1 MKKISII
8 MLLAVLAIL
17 PARANTIPAG
27 ATIYLDASQGW
38 CCHTSYLIYL
48 SAKDSSYVM
57 SPVESVDG
65 VYKFVTRFET
75 QENFRFC
82 YSDNAITETQKGPVG
97 TFTQQDI
104 TGWTAT
110 RPYYIMG
117 DGTGR
122 WDKTA
127 TSKGETAFKSV
138 EIRTSTDCVDSVYF
152 ATVVAEWDGAPCKIK
167 VSGDIVSPAMT
178 VTPQGKKMDIQF
190 VNGKKE
196 TAGTEHSIKVQLFT
210 DNNATQIADEKDL
223 IFAVPETMCEEEHDL
238 GTICIDEQSSITL
251 SAGVTG
257 DHYYWYEGESK
268 TPFSEEKSVTL
279 NTSDGDH
286 VYKVETFKT
295 ILEPGRDLMA
305 NGGFEEET
313 KGFTSDYNYV
323 VNTLTREEIDKQE
336 GTYYL
341 KPGAIQNN
349 LFTITSN
356 PHSQFWRDYK
366 PVTPHGGNYFALF
379 DAGAKGYAWR
389 TNTDINANLKLMKD
403 SVYGFS
409 FWVTSPNL
417 PQFFNKP
424 AVLQFVIC
432 WKDADGNLQPE
443 VNLGPAYTT
452 KKETAGVW
460 EQVTA
465 DWKAPIDAEWVQ
477 IGVYDKSTDGQG
489 NDFCLDDIMFQKV
502 EMRSTNMA
510 KRDVYTYTG
519 KDCSCA
525 GIPMY
530 SKWGDVVFVDNSKGD
545 YVTYQWYLENE
556 IVAGATEQYYR
567 FTPDQL
573 QKEIHVE
580 VVCKDGSILSS
591 CPLMIGDI
599 TKGVEKDP
607 YIAPAKKVVGRRTYW
622 VGASLRIEQT
632 IYDDGSTK
640 NDKYFDL

>member
-1 MKKISII
+1 

-57 SPVESVDG
+57 SPVEGVAG

-167 VSGDIVSPAMT
+167 VSGDVVSPAMT

-196 TAGTEHSIKVQLFT
+196 TAGTEHSIKVQLYA
-210 DNNATQIADEKDL
+210 DNAMTQIADEKDL

-238 GTICIDEQSSITL
+238 GTICIDEQKQITL

-279 NTSDGDH
+279 DTKEGDH

-305 NGGFEEET
+305 NGGFEDGNDGT
-313 KGFTSDYNYV
+313 FTS
-323 VNTLTREEIDKQE
+323 
-336 GTYYL
+336 TYKYYDD
-341 KPGAIQNN
+341 PQNGNFYDSHQSANN
-349 LFTITSN
+349 LYTITVN
-356 PHSQFWRDYK
+356 AKGFWRDFLAIK
-366 PVTPHGGNYFALF
+366 AHGGQKYALF
-379 DAGAKGYAWR
+379 DAGNGGYAWR
-389 TNTDINANLKLMKD
+389 TNTDINPNLKLMKD

-409 FWVTSPNL
+409 FWVACPT
-417 PQFFNKP
+417 PQQYFGV
-424 AVLQFVIC
+424 AAELQFKIC
-432 WKDADGNLQPE
+432 WKDTTGALQPE
-443 VNLGPAYTT
+443 VDLGPSYKTTYTT
-452 KKETAGVW
+452 GTNW
-460 EQVTA
+460 TQVTA
-465 DWKAPIDAEWVQ
+465 DWKAPVDAEWVQ
-477 IGVYDKSTDGQG
+477 IGVYDKTSGVVQG

-502 EMRSTNMA
+502 EMRTTNMA
-510 KRDVYTYTG
+510 KRDVYKYTG